1 MIGFW
6 FDSYVCFRY
15 ETKKRSEE
23 SVFDAGKRNYHE
35 RRGGQWRARP
45 RQIKQL
51 ESKFRDK
58 TVIKCIWTS
67 QTLVTV
73 VFSSGAIAYLTVKL
87 DTLDVTQILFDRYFV
102 GKLSG
107 QTVTNSK

>member
-1 MIGFW
+1 MF
-6 FDSYVCFRY
+6 CRY

-23 SVFDAGKRNYHE
+23 SVFDAGKRDYYE
-35 RRGGQWRARP
+35 RRGGHWRAPRP
-45 RQIKQL
+45 KQLKQL

-58 TVIKCIWTS
+58 TVIKSVWTTE
-67 QTLVTV
+67 TLVTV

-87 DTLDVTQILFDRYFV
+87 NTLDVTQILFDRYFV

-107 QTVTNSK
+107 QIVSNGE